1 MKRAV
6 FRPLF
11 FGTPEG
17 IRIPDLPL
25 RRRTL
30 YPAELP
36 GHALHYCNGNLFAC
50 QQKRR
55 DFFAG
60 TAYTVRKALWKGGLP
75 MTESKEKDVD
85 LDDWLFAGEEYHP
98 SER

>member
-1 MKRAV
+1 MI
-6 FRPLF
+6 
-11 FGTPEG
+11 T
-17 IRIPDLPL
+17 
-25 RRRTL
+25 
-30 YPAELP
+30 
-36 GHALHYCNGNLFAC
+36 C

-85 LDDWLFAGEEYHP
+85 LDDWLFASEEYHP